1 MDKIFRKLF
10 LVCFLFTNF
19 AFAENLT
26 LYDNISVNVTSE
38 SASKAKKIAIES
50 AKRKA
55 IINILSNYSNTSEL
69 HRALEESKYIENLIS
84 SISIDGEKQSS
95 KTYSANIK
103 ISLDEKNSKSWMD
116 KNSVQNWLNL
126 DNSDEKTDKIQVV
139 INLKNA
145 LYDWIDFNKQLYFS
159 GINFNIENIHGNIVS
174 GKISKSKKQSLLSL
188 RNSGWNLRDTDNSI
202 IVKKW

>member
-1 MDKIFRKLF
+1 MINIFKKLF
-10 LVCFLFTNF
+10 LISFFILNIGF
-19 AFAENLT
+19 ANALE
-26 LYDNISVNVTSE
+26 LYNVIPVNITSE
-38 SASKAKKIAIES
+38 SASKAKKIAIDS

-69 HRALEESKYIENLIS
+69 HRALEESKNIENLIS

-126 DNSDEKTDKIQVV
+126 DNPDEKTDKIQVV

-188 RNSGWNLRDTDNSI
+188 RNSGWNLTDTDNSI